1 MEQDEERTE
10 MPLVYLFW
18 AAIAFLSLNILCMV
32 YAIVKKYRRIQFDL
46 RMQVRRLRRKH
57 QEIELKELN
66 TVVR

>member
-1 MEQDEERTE
+1 MESDEEKTE

>member
-46 RMQVRRLRRKH
+46 RIQVRRLRRKH
-57 QEIELKELN
+57 QELELKELN

>member
-57 QEIELKELN
+57 QELELKELN